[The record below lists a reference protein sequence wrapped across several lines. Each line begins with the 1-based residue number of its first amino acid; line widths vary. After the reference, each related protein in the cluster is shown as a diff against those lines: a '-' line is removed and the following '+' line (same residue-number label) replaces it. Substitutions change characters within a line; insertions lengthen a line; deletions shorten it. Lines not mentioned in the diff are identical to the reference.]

1 MLTFVVQ
8 AGGESR
14 RMGVNKALLPF
25 LGKPLISRVIER
37 LKPYSQEILIT
48 ANDNDPLGFLGF
60 RVVGDIIVGAGA
72 LGGLYTA
79 LSAATRPFVAVVACD
94 MPFVNGDLLFYQ
106 YQLLM
111 SSDSDAVIPHSGD
124 GMEPLHAVYRRE
136 TCLPAVKDALAA
148 GQRRMISWLPQVRVK
163 GVDVEDI
170 RRYDPT
176 GLAFMNV
183 NTPEEFQQAERL
195 AQRETG

>member
-8 AGGESR
+8 AGGDSR

-25 LGKPLISRVIER
+25 MGQPLISRVIER
-37 LKPYSQEILIT
+37 LKPYSQDILIT
-48 ANDNDPLGFLGF
+48 ANDNDPLDFLGF
-60 RVVGDIIVGAGA
+60 PVVGDIILGAGA

-79 LSAATRPFVAVVACD
+79 LSAASRPFVAVVACD

-124 GMEPLHAVYRRE
+124 GLEPLHAVYRQE
-136 TCLPAVKDALAA
+136 TCLPAVRDALAA

-163 GVDVEDI
+163 RVDVEDI
-170 RRYDPT
+170 RRHDPT

-183 NTPEEFQQAERL
+183 NTPEEFEQAERL
-195 AQRETG
+195 AQRESG